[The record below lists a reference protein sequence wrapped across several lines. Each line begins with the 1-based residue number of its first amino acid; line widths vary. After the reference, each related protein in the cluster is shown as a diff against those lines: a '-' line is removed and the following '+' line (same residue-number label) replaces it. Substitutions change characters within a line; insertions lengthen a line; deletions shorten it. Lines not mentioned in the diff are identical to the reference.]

1 MSEIVYPK
9 FIPSTI
15 PVVCGADDDNAGMSN
30 VTKYW
35 ILFTI
40 TMILIIW
47 TLFMLSYI
55 SNIKMIYSGMHPS
68 IIR

>member
-1 MSEIVYPK
+1 MPEPVYPK

-15 PVVCGADDDNAGMSN
+15 PVVCSSDDSAGMSN
-30 VTKYW
+30 ITKYW
-35 ILFTI
+35 ILFTT

-55 SNIKMIYSGMHPS
+55 SNVKMMYSGLHPS